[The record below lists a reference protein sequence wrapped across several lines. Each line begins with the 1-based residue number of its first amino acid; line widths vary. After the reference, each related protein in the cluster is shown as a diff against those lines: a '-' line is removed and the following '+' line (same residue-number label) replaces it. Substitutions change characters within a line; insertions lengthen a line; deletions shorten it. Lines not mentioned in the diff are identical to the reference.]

1 MKRIDNLPVAAK
13 IALCAGSVL
22 VLLMLVGAIAVIGLG
37 TVQGNFGSYR
47 AITERTTAASQLQ
60 SALLSAGIAIK
71 DFMLT
76 SSTASQERA
85 TADIQA
91 AQDAVRIEGVDDP
104 ELAARVAAIREQLG
118 AYDQAFRQVVPM
130 QERRDR
136 QVADLGALGAEADAT
151 ALALLK
157 RQRQLTNA
165 TATYN
170 ASMVMRNLLLAGL
183 NIREFLATDAT
194 DASERAQEAFAD
206 TAKALKT
213 LDRTVSDPEGQ
224 ALVDTMGGLLE
235 RYTALFSEV
244 VATIQQRNQIIA
256 EQVETIG
263 PALAAQMEEARQRNS
278 SRLAEVGDA
287 TVAEAD
293 RIQWLTVGAIVL
305 AVILSV
311 LLAFGIG
318 RSIARPIR
326 AMTGAMSRLA
336 EGDTETQ
343 IPAQDRGDEI
353 GEMAEAVQIFKD
365 NMIRNEEMAA
375 TQRRE
380 QEEREQ
386 RTQAIEALTRDFDG
400 AVADVLAQLGAAT
413 QEMQAT
419 AASMSN
425 TAGETSRQA
434 NMVAAASEQASG
446 NVQTVAAAAEE
457 LSSSIEEIARQVNQ
471 SATIAGR
478 ASEDARRTNAQVD
491 GLAQAAQKI
500 GEVVSLIQDIAEQTN
515 LLALNATIEA
525 ARAGEAGKG
534 FAVVASEVK
543 NLATQTAR
551 ATEQISQQIAGIQSE
566 TGEAVSAIQ
575 GIGRTIGE
583 VNDIATSIAAAVEQ
597 QGAAT
602 QEISRNV
609 QEAAHGTREVT
620 SNIGGVTQAAGEAGG
635 AAETVKA
642 SASAMAAQSQR
653 LSEAVEQFLIG
664 VRAA

>member
-22 VLLMLVGAIAVIGLG
+22 VLLVAVGAIAVAGLG

-76 SSTASQERA
+76 SSPASQQRA
-85 TADIQA
+85 NADIQA
-91 AQDAVRIEGVDDP
+91 ARAVVQPEVVADP
-104 ELAARVAAIREQLG
+104 KLAAQVAAIRDQLA
-118 AYDQAFRQVVPM
+118 AYDAAFRQVVPM
-130 QERRDR
+130 QEQRDR
-136 QVADLGALGAEADAT
+136 QVADLDALGSEADAT

-183 NIREFLATDAT
+183 NIRAFLAANDPA
-194 DASERAQEAFAD
+194 AVAHAQEAFTD

-224 ALVDTMGGLLE
+224 ALVDAMGGLLE
-235 RYTALFSEV
+235 RYAALFAEV
-244 VATIQQRNQIIA
+244 ATTIQQRNQIIA
-256 EQVETIG
+256 DQVETIG
-263 PALAAQMEEARQRNS
+263 PALAAEMEQARQQNS
-278 SRLAEVGDA
+278 ARLEAVGDA

-293 RIQWLTVGAIVL
+293 RIQWLTVGAIAL

-318 RSIARPIR
+318 RGIARPIR
-326 AMTGAMSRLA
+326 GMTGAMSRLA
-336 EGDTETQ
+336 EGDTATP
-343 IPAQDRGDEI
+343 IPAQDRRDEI
-353 GEMAEAVQIFKD
+353 GEMAIAVQVFKD

-375 TQRRE
+375 TQRRD
-380 QEEREQ
+380 QEERE
-386 RTQAIEALTRDFDG
+386 RRGQAIEALTRDFDS
-400 AVADVLAQLGAAT
+400 AVAEVLAQLGSAT

-419 AASMSN
+419 AASMSA

-434 NMVAAASEQASG
+434 GMVAAASEQASG

-478 ASEDARRTNAQVD
+478 ASEDARHTNHQVD
-491 GLAQAAQKI
+491 GLAQAAQRI

-551 ATEQISQQIAGIQSE
+551 ATEQISRQIAGIQTE
-566 TGEAVSAIQ
+566 TGEAVTAIQ
-575 GIGRTIGE
+575 GIARTIGE
-583 VNDIATSIAAAVEQ
+583 VNDIAASIAAAVEQ

-609 QEAAHGTREVT
+609 QEAADGTREVT
-620 SNIGGVTQAAGEAGG
+620 SNIGGVTRAAGEAGS

-642 SASAMAAQSQR
+642 SAGAMAAQSQR
-653 LSEAVEQFLIG
+653 LSEAVEQFLTG

>member
-22 VLLMLVGAIAVIGLG
+22 VLLVAVGAIAVAGLG

-76 SSTASQERA
+76 SSPASQQRA
-85 TADIQA
+85 NADIQA
-91 AQDAVRIEGVDDP
+91 ARAVVQPEVVADP
-104 ELAARVAAIREQLG
+104 KLAAQVAAIRDQLA
-118 AYDQAFRQVVPM
+118 AYDAAFRQVVPM
-130 QERRDR
+130 QEQRDR
-136 QVADLGALGAEADAT
+136 QVADLDALGSEADAT

-183 NIREFLATDAT
+183 NIRAFLAANDPA
-194 DASERAQEAFAD
+194 AVAHAQEAFTD

-224 ALVDTMGGLLE
+224 ALVDAMGGLLE
-235 RYTALFSEV
+235 RYAALFAEV
-244 VATIQQRNQIIA
+244 ATTIQQRNQIIA
-256 EQVETIG
+256 DQVETIG
-263 PALAAQMEEARQRNS
+263 PALAAEMEQARQQNS
-278 SRLAEVGDA
+278 ARLEAVGDA

-293 RIQWLTVGAIVL
+293 RIQWLTVGAIAL

-318 RSIARPIR
+318 RGIARPIR
-326 AMTGAMSRLA
+326 GMTGAMSRLA
-336 EGDTETQ
+336 EGDTATP
-343 IPAQDRGDEI
+343 IPAQDRRDEI
-353 GEMAEAVQIFKD
+353 GEMAIAVQVFKD

-375 TQRRE
+375 TQRRD
-380 QEEREQ
+380 QEERE
-386 RTQAIEALTRDFDG
+386 RRGQAIEALTRDFDS
-400 AVADVLAQLGAAT
+400 AVAEVLAQLGSAT

-419 AASMSN
+419 AASMSA

-434 NMVAAASEQASG
+434 GMVAAASEQASG

-478 ASEDARRTNAQVD
+478 ASEDARHTNHQVD
-491 GLAQAAQKI
+491 GLAQAAQRI

-543 NLATQTAR
+543 ALAEQTAK
-551 ATEQISQQIAGIQSE
+551 ATEEIDRQISEMRDAADASTSASEVVAGL
-566 TGEAVSAIQ
+566 V
-575 GIGRTIGE
+575 
-583 VNDIATSIAAAVEQ
+583 
-597 QGAAT
+597 
-602 QEISRNV
+602 QEISENTN
-609 QEAAHGTREVT
+609 AM
-620 SNIGGVTQAAGEAGG
+620 SG
-635 AAETVKA
+635 AAEEQNVATTEIARSVA
-642 SASAMAAQSQR
+642 EAAQGTASVSESIAQVSHGAGETGKLSSDMKQSVVQLHERSDNLQR
-653 LSEAVEQFLIG
+653 AMREFLTK